1 MYKECIMAKKRLSKD
16 EIRGRLEWAKTEIT
30 KNGLTQ
36 KEAAEKVGLSA
47 QTINKYYLEENWEK
61 LQKNFLLTRE
71 EQMANL
77 LNELTQI
84 NEHIK
89 TFPEGQ
95 QFADSKLGDVR
106 RKLVKDIKELETKAS
121 IPEIIHACTLLLEFV
136 RKVDLEKAQE
146 LSKYVDAFIKSKL

>member
-1 MYKECIMAKKRLSKD
+1 MAKKRLSK
-16 EIRGRLEWAKTEIT
+16 EEVRSRLDWAKTEIT

-47 QTINKYYLEENWEK
+47 QTINKYYLEEKWDK

-77 LNELTQI
+77 LNELAEI
-84 NEHIK
+84 NNHIK
-89 TFPEGQ
+89 KLPEGQ
-95 QFADSKLGDVR
+95 RFADSKLGDVR
-106 RKLVKDIKELETKAS
+106 RKLVKDIKELETKAAL
-121 IPEIIHACTLLLEFV
+121 PETIHACTGLMEFI

-146 LSKYVDAFIKSKL
+146 LVVFVDAYIKSKL